1 MDQTNRHLGNTASN
15 RAEGKH
21 GAVNSRM
28 VVSTGDLADV
38 YQRIL
43 LAVDY
48 QEKVVRHNIA
58 YSRTNT
64 RTALSGDTWADVRC
78 KVSHRALKKA
88 HEEVKTA
95 CISTQARFTNFFT
108 STLGSL
114 VRIAFDI
121 SSQRVGNLK
130 G

>member
-38 YQRIL
+38 YQRISL
-43 LAVDY
+43 SVDY
-48 QEKVVRHNIA
+48 QEKVVR
-58 YSRTNT
+58 YSRANT
-64 RTALSGDTWADVRC
+64 LIALSGDIWADVRR
-78 KVSHRALKKA
+78 KISHHALKKA
-88 HEEVKTA
+88 HEEVRKA
-95 CISTQARFTNFFT
+95 CILTQAQCTNVFT
-108 STLGSL
+108 STLGI
-114 VRIAFDI
+114 RIAFEI
-121 SSQRVGNLK
+121 PSQGVGGLK